1 MAKNKSKK
9 RRKSQQQSSKSRTA
23 GSTGAAKAGHATQ
36 AVTDHSDTEESRGAE
51 ALTVALILAAM
62 ATLLAELVASAGQ
75 IALLS
80 EPKWRTIDWLQAL
93 PRIMLLIASVTG
105 VICLMLNPV
114 VSRIRRVK
122 LPLVVTVGITIMSIA
137 PILTLML
144 RS

>member
-1 MAKNKSKK
+1 MAKKKSKK
-9 RRKSQQQSSKSRTA
+9 RRKAQQSSSKSRATGTA
-23 GSTGAAKAGHATQ
+23 QSATGQ
-36 AVTDHSDTEESRGAE
+36 SDTEESRGAE

-114 VSRIRRVK
+114 VSRVRQVK

-137 PILTLML
+137 PIVTMLL